1 MKQLPFSKAI
11 IPNSFTAMNIIC
23 GFFSIVYA
31 SMGMFKTA
39 AIFIIIASIFDA
51 LDGVMAR
58 FFKTSSSFGVE
69 LDSLS
74 DVVSFGAA
82 PGFLIYKSYLFH
94 YDFIGIVLSSLVLV
108 FGAFRLARFNI
119 QLEDIE
125 TKHDFKGLPIPVQAI
140 TLSSF
145 IISFSKNG
153 EIQTPYHTFVIP
165 LILLLSYLMVSKIR
179 YNALPKLKNKSV
191 PEKIIY
197 LSILIIGLI
206 LLVAT
211 NGKILFFV
219 FISLVLFGIFRS
231 FYYLLINSF
240 SQKSEL

>member
-1 MKQLPFSKAI
+1 MIKFKFSKAA

-31 SMGMFKTA
+31 SQDLFTVA
-39 AIFIIIASIFDA
+39 AIFIIVASIFDA
-51 LDGVMAR
+51 LDGMIAR

-82 PGFLIYKSYLFH
+82 PAFLIYKSYLHTYEFW
-94 YDFIGIVLSSLVLV
+94 GIVLSSFVLV
-108 FGAFRLARFNI
+108 FGAFRLARFNTT
-119 QLEDIE
+119 LEDIE

-153 EIQTPYHTFVIP
+153 IIQPPFHLLIIP
-165 LILLLSYLMVSKIR
+165 LILLLSFLMVSKVR
-179 YNALPKLKNKSV
+179 YNALPKMKNTSLKG
-191 PEKIIY
+191 KIIY
-197 LSILIIGLI
+197 LSILVIGLI
-206 LLVAT
+206 LLVLT
-211 NGKILFFV
+211 GGNILFYM
-219 FISLVLFGIFRS
+219 FISLVLFGILRS
-231 FYYLLINSF
+231 LYYFIIE
-240 SQKSEL
+240 KI

>member
-1 MKQLPFSKAI
+1 MKQFTFSKAV

-31 SMGMFKTA
+31 SMGSFKVA

-51 LDGVMAR
+51 LDGMVAR
-58 FFKTSSSFGVE
+58 FFKTSSKFGVE

-82 PGFLIYKSYLFH
+82 PSFLIYKSYLFH
-94 YDFIGIVLSSLVLV
+94 YDFLGIVLSSFILV
-108 FGAFRLARFNI
+108 FGAFRLARFNV
-119 QLEDIE
+119 QLEDLE

-140 TLSSF
+140 TLSTF
-145 IISFSKNG
+145 IISFSRNG
-153 EIQTPYHTFVIP
+153 EIQTPYHNLIIP
-165 LILLLSYLMVSKIR
+165 LILLLSFLMVSNVK
-179 YNALPKLKNKSV
+179 YETLPNLKNKSLRD
-191 PEKIIY
+191 KLIY
-197 LSILIIGLI
+197 LGVLIAGLI

-211 NGKILFFV
+211 NGKILFYI

-231 FYYLLINSF
+231 LYNFLLNSF
-240 SQKSEL
+240 QHKSE

>member
-1 MKQLPFSKAI
+1 MIQIKFSKAI

-31 SMGMFKTA
+31 SQGSFTIA
-39 AIFIIIASIFDA
+39 AIFIIVASIFDA
-51 LDGVMAR
+51 LDGMIAR

-82 PGFLIYKSYLFH
+82 PAFLIYKSYLHNFE
-94 YDFIGIVLSSLVLV
+94 FWGIVLSSFVLV
-108 FGAFRLARFNI
+108 FGAFRLARFNT

-153 EIQTPYHTFVIP
+153 TIQPPFHLLIIP
-165 LILLLSYLMVSKIR
+165 LILLLSFLMVSKIK
-179 YNALPKLKNKSV
+179 YDALPKMKNKSLKG
-191 PEKIIY
+191 KIIY
-197 LSILIIGLI
+197 LSILVIGLI
-206 LLVAT
+206 LLVLT
-211 NGKILFFV
+211 GGNILFYM
-219 FISLVLFGIFRS
+219 FISLVLFGILRS
-231 FYYLLINSF
+231 LYYFIIE
-240 SQKSEL
+240 KI

>member
-1 MKQLPFSKAI
+1 MIKINLSKAI

-31 SMGMFKTA
+31 SQGLFTVA
-39 AIFIIIASIFDA
+39 AIFIIVASIFDA
-51 LDGVMAR
+51 LDGMIAR
-58 FFKTSSSFGVE
+58 LFKTSSNFGVE

-82 PGFLIYKSYLFH
+82 PAFLIYKSYLHTYEFW
-94 YDFIGIVLSSLVLV
+94 GIVLSSFVLV
-108 FGAFRLARFNI
+108 FGAFRLARFNT

-153 EIQTPYHTFVIP
+153 TIQPPFHLLIIP
-165 LILLLSYLMVSKIR
+165 LIVLLSFLMVSKVK
-179 YNALPKLKNKSV
+179 YNALPKMKDKSFK
-191 PEKIIY
+191 EKIIY
-197 LSILIIGLI
+197 LTILVLGLI
-206 LLVAT
+206 LLVLT
-211 NGKILFFV
+211 GGHILFYM

-231 FYYLLINSF
+231 LYYFLTNKI
-240 SQKSEL
+240 